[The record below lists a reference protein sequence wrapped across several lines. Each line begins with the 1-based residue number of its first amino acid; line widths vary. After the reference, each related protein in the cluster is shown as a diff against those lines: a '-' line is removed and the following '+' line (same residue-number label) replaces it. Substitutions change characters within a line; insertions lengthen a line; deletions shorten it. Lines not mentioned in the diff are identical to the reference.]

1 MIKVAVFGGTTEGR
15 HIAEFC
21 DQNQIQCSYFA
32 ATEAGSDEVL
42 HCRKIE
48 VFQGRLNRDEMKAVL
63 SKNSYTKVI
72 DATHPYAT
80 IVTST
85 VQKACKETGCEYLRL
100 VRPAAEEHKNCI
112 IVQDFNEAVE
122 LLSHTEGNI
131 FLTTGS
137 KTLQEFTSV
146 PDYKERIALRV
157 LPMLDSLSKA
167 LELGYKPDNIICMQ
181 GPFSE
186 LLNIE
191 MMKRYNSR
199 YLVTKDSGSVGGF
212 EEKAQAAAKA
222 GAKLIV
228 IARNGEEL
236 GTGYSEIVKLLK
248 DRYGSC
254 K

>member
-1 MIKVAVFGGTTEGR
+1 MKPVVWLIGGTSESR
-15 HIAEFC
+15 NLIKFMAEL
-21 DQNQIQCSYFA
+21 DIILYVSVATDYGASLIEAQTNLHVMVERMDLA
-32 ATEAGSDEVL
+32 AMRNFITVNKPD
-42 HCRKIE
+42 C
-48 VFQGRLNRDEMKAVL
+48 
-63 SKNSYTKVI
+63 VI

-167 LELGYKPDNIICMQ
+167 LELGYKPANIICMQ

-212 EEKAQAAAKA
+212 EGRRRRLQKQV
-222 GAKLIV
+222 L
-228 IARNGEEL
+228 N
-236 GTGYSEIVKLLK
+236 
-248 DRYGSC
+248 
-254 K
+254 

>member
-1 MIKVAVFGGTTEGR
+1 M
-15 HIAEFC
+15 
-21 DQNQIQCSYFA
+21 
-32 ATEAGSDEVL
+32 
-42 HCRKIE
+42 
-48 VFQGRLNRDEMKAVL
+48 
-63 SKNSYTKVI
+63 
-72 DATHPYAT
+72 
-80 IVTST
+80 
-85 VQKACKETGCEYLRL
+85 RL

-167 LELGYKPDNIICMQ
+167 LELGYKPANIIC
-181 GPFSE
+181 
-186 LLNIE
+186 I
-191 MMKRYNSR
+191 
-199 YLVTKDSGSVGGF
+199 